1 MRHPQLYPMSGK
13 GNYEGLILAHNANDF
28 NNKLTDL
35 IANHLGNLAL
45 NLDASIMAIQFKD
58 VDEYDIA
65 KVVDS
70 YRRIDGQYCYQ
81 CDFMTREEVYEQVK
95 PYCKRISISIVP
107 KDLGKGDW
115 VASDRQK
122 KFGYINLSLIG
133 ETINPSKSQNKF

>member
-1 MRHPQLYPMSGK
+1 MRHPQLYPMRGK
-13 GNYEGLILAHNANDF
+13 MEYTGLILACNANDF

-58 VDEYDIA
+58 ADEYDIE

-70 YRRIDGQYCYQ
+70 YRRTDGQYCYWG
-81 CDFMTREEVYEQVK
+81 DFMTREEVYEQVK

-115 VASDRQK
+115 VASDSHK
-122 KFGYINLSLIG
+122 KFGYINLAILGNSLIK
-133 ETINPSKSQNKF
+133 EVK

>member
-1 MRHPQLYPMSGK
+1 MRHPSLYPMSGTRS
-13 GNYEGLILAHNANDF
+13 YEGLILACNANDF

-58 VDEYDIA
+58 ADEYDIE

-70 YRRIDGQYCYQ
+70 YRSIDGQYRYQ

-107 KDLGKGDW
+107 KDLGKGDF
-115 VASDRQK
+115 VSSDRRR

-133 ETINPSKSQNKF
+133 ESIKEIK

>member
-1 MRHPQLYPMSGK
+1 MRHPPIYPMRGK
-13 GNYEGLILAHNANDF
+13 MEYTGLILACNANDF

-35 IANHLGNLAL
+35 IARHVGNLAL

-58 VDEYDIA
+58 ADEYDIE

-81 CDFMTREEVYEQVK
+81 CDFMTREEVYAQVK
-95 PYCKRISISIVP
+95 PYCKRISISVVP
-107 KDLGKGDW
+107 KDFGKGDW

-133 ETINPSKSQNKF
+133 GTIKPVKIVK

>member
-13 GNYEGLILAHNANDF
+13 RAFEGLILAHSADDF

-58 VDEYDIA
+58 ADEYDIA

-70 YRRIDGQYCYQ
+70 YRGIDGQYCYQ

-95 PYCKRISISIVP
+95 PYCKYISISVVP

-115 VASDRQK
+115 VSSDRQK

>member
-1 MRHPQLYPMSGK
+1 MRHPQLYPMRGK
-13 GNYEGLILAHNANDF
+13 MEYTGLILACNANDF

-58 VDEYDIA
+58 ADEYDIE

-70 YRRIDGQYCYQ
+70 YRRTDGQYCYWG
-81 CDFMTREEVYEQVK
+81 DFMTREEVYEQVK

-107 KDLGKGDW
+107 KDLGKGDF
-115 VASDRQK
+115 VSSDRQK

-133 ETINPSKSQNKF
+133 ETIKPVKIVK